1 MIRLR
6 KGGGVRDGSRLACN
20 SAAASAAASAAFA
33 AFDLLEDLRA
43 GLEELVMADA
53 GEEERLK
60 TVGLKN
66 S

>member
-1 MIRLR
+1 MMNW
-6 KGGGVRDGSRLACN
+6 SF
-20 SAAASAAASAAFA
+20 SAAARAAASAAFA

-60 TVGLKN
+60 TVGLRN